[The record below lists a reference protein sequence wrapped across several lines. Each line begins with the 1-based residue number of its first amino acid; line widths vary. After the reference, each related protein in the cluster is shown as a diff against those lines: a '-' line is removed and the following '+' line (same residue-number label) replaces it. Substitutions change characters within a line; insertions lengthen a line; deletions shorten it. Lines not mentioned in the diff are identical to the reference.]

1 MTGRG
6 TQRGGRGRGGNSS
19 AQTSVGRAVFMAA
32 QQLQVAP
39 MLMWVLQSR
48 VPQTHLLEAV
58 CSTIPRRDFPLDYL
72 RPERQ
77 WLISSAT

>member
-1 MTGRG
+1 
-6 TQRGGRGRGGNSS
+6 
-19 AQTSVGRAVFMAA
+19 
-32 QQLQVAP
+32 

>member
-1 MTGRG
+1 
-6 TQRGGRGRGGNSS
+6 
-19 AQTSVGRAVFMAA
+19 MAA

-48 VPQTHLLEAV
+48 VPQQTHLLEAV